1 MCVCRREEELS
12 RLREFK
18 LSAEQSRDDIM
29 AEIDDVRLREAES
42 LEFTK
47 RMTSRNSQLQAENLH
62 LSSEVSLLLMHSVY
76 QTILSELFGS
86 IVFYYNLCDF

>member
-29 AEIDDVRLREAES
+29 AEIDDVRLREVES